1 MRTIFLFSYLQCWLL
16 GELYVAISFYW
27 YCTIFKLDIQ
37 TAFVIYLCHVRST
50 VICDITKTGQN
61 LGVERCCH
69 DKTIS
74 QEPILDFKTTHRFS
88 ECYGMLQFIRKA
100 HTHTHKQGTAHTHTH
115 TQGTAVHGRVPG
127 LQYGFGHTVV
137 LCPKM
142 ECSAFEKSM
151 SKS

>member
-1 MRTIFLFSYLQCWLL
+1 MRT
-16 GELYVAISFYW
+16 VA
-27 YCTIFKLDIQ
+27 
-37 TAFVIYLCHVRST
+37 
-50 VICDITKTGQN
+50 CDISKTGQN

-74 QEPILDFKTTHRFS
+74 QEPILDFKTTHRLS
-88 ECYGMLQFIRKA
+88 ECYGMLEFIRKA
-100 HTHTHKQGTAHTHTH
+100 HTHTHTQDTELTHTH
-115 TQGTAVHGRVPG
+115 TPKVQRYTAVPG
-127 LQYGFGHTVV
+127 LQNGFGHTVV